1 MKQPGFWQTGGWKAD
16 ILEPIGALVGFFARR
31 RQAGA
36 RPFDPGV
43 PVVCVGNLTVGGQ
56 GKTPLVLDLAR
67 RLIAQGRQP
76 AILSRGYKGRLSG
89 LRVDPAVHGASDV
102 GDEPLLLA
110 EVAPTYIDP
119 DRVASAKR
127 AVADGADCLLMDDGF
142 QNPGLKKHLSLI
154 VIDGPSGFGNG
165 YVMPAGPLRENPR
178 DGLQRADAV
187 VLIGEDRLGLKA
199 RLEAV
204 RSVLLAKLIPGAVE
218 ASGPL
223 VAFAGI
229 GRPEKFF
236 DSLRELGAPLA
247 ATLPFDD
254 HHPYSAEDWSRLQAL
269 AAQHNARLITT
280 AKDAVR
286 LTPAQRAEVLVLP
299 VALGW
304 QDPEALTALIERVL

>member
-1 MKQPGFWQTGGWKAD
+1 MRPPAFWQTGGWKAD
-16 ILEPIGALVGFFARR
+16 VLEPIGALVGFFARR
-31 RQAGA
+31 RQTRA

-43 PVVCVGNLTVGGQ
+43 PVICVGNLTVGGQ
-56 GKTPLVLDLAR
+56 GKTPLVIDLAR
-67 RLIAQGRQP
+67 RLIAKGRRP

-89 LRVDPAVHGASDV
+89 LRVDPLLHGAGDV

-110 EVAPTYIDP
+110 AVAPTYIDP

-142 QNPGLKKHLSLI
+142 QNPGLKKHLSFI

-165 YVMPAGPLRENPR
+165 FILPAGPLRENPR

-187 VLIGEDRLGLKA
+187 VLISEDRLGLKD
-199 RLEAV
+199 RLEAM
-204 RSVLLAKLIPGAVE
+204 RPVLLAKLMPGVLNLQ
-218 ASGPL
+218 GPL

-236 DSLRELGAPLA
+236 DSLRELDATLA

-254 HHPYSAEDWSRLQAL
+254 HHPYSAKDWAELQAL
-269 AAQHNARLITT
+269 AKQHGAHLITT

-286 LTPAQRAEVLVLP
+286 LSPEQRAEVTILP
-299 VALGW
+299 VTLGW
-304 QDPEALTALIERVL
+304 QDPDALTALIEGVL